1 MDPSPYQA
9 LRTSSINAIKSSKY
23 QWVDLKDAVVFT
35 KEIVNDASELPYVG
49 MENIQSNT
57 GFYVPSTEEKGT
69 FNSALKFEV
78 GDVLFPKLRP
88 YLNKVHLAQFEG
100 VCSTEFYVLKG
111 IDLNNLYLSTFLS
124 SKLVLNQTTCLM
136 TGNTLP
142 RLQTQEVER
151 LPILLPPPEIQS
163 DIAEI
168 MQSAYTAKK
177 QKDQEADALLDSI
190 DDYVLTE
197 LGIEMPAVEE
207 KKCFVVYAG
216 ETVGE
221 RIDSHFHQPYF
232 KKLYS
237 VINNYNQVFSLK
249 NLVDELDYG
258 LMPTQDY
265 ADSEDTG
272 IPMIRVTNLLP
283 DGSIEMSDV
292 KYIPF
297 DTPRLDLKRVKTDDI
312 LMVQCGNTTG
322 KTALVPKC
330 FEDYT
335 FGSFMFVIR
344 GKREIINQN
353 YLLAIL
359 SNRLIQEQIRHTWNV
374 VTVRPN
380 TSKPNVENLLIPVP
394 SFEIQDRIA
403 EETMRRRSEATKLRQ
418 ETDSIVEAAKEKV
431 EQILLSEA

>member
-1 MDPSPYQA
+1 MIDLKNGVEIRTYSEGGYRY
-9 LRTSSINAIKSSKY
+9 LRVSDLGRYGIENGNPRYVNVDGIPDKIKLANNSFLVSRSGSLGLVSVVQEEIKESILSSHIFK
-23 QWVDLKDAVVFT
+23 VDLDTTKIRPEYLEAFFRSPIGQFQFFQNNNGAVIP
-35 KEIVNDASELPYVG
+35 EIS
-49 MENIQSNT
+49 QT
-57 GFYVPSTEEKGT
+57 
-69 FNSALKFEV
+69 ALKSIRV
-78 GDVLFPKLRP
+78 V
-88 YLNKVHLAQFEG
+88 
-100 VCSTEFYVLKG
+100 
-111 IDLNNLYLSTFLS
+111 
-124 SKLVLNQTTCLM
+124 
-136 TGNTLP
+136 
-142 RLQTQEVER
+142 
-151 LPILLPPPEIQS
+151 LPPPSIQNHIVS
-163 DIAEI
+163 L
-168 MQSAYTAKK
+168 MQSAYTQKK

-197 LGIEMPAVEE
+197 LGIKIPEVEAE
-207 KKCFVVYAG
+207 RCFVVYAN
-216 ETVGE
+216 ETVGR

-249 NLVDELDYG
+249 NLVNELDYG

-265 ADSEDTG
+265 ADSGDTG

-297 DTPRLDLKRVKTDDI
+297 DTPRLDLKRVKSEDI

-322 KTALVPKC
+322 KTALVPKR

-353 YLLAIL
+353 YLFAIL

-403 EETMRRRSEATKLRQ
+403 EETMRRRSEARKLRQ
-418 ETDSIVEAAKEKV
+418 EADSIVEAAKKKV
-431 EQILLSEA
+431 EQILLVEA